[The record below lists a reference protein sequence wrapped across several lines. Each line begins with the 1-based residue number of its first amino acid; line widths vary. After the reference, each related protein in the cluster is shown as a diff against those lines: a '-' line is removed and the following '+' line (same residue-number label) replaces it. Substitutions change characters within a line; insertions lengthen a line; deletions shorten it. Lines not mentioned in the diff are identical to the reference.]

1 MAAYTEDAVIGLGHT
16 PVPTSTKIAN
26 RNRNMKL
33 LSIVSPSGETGYWLF
48 DELTAGS
55 SIDSALS
62 ILSKYINAGST
73 GFQIYIKKCDEVV
86 PSEIS
91 LDDEDLR
98 YVDVHY
104 SVIHFDLKD
113 GALIKNKDI
122 FKRVVAEATT
132 NLAYRNWFLDR
143 VETQK
148 EEIDKPSAMKK
159 LVEDLNTAIQALS

>member
-1 MAAYTEDAVIGLGHT
+1 MAAYTEDAVIGLGHI
-16 PVPTSTKIAN
+16 PVPASAKIVN
-26 RNRNMKL
+26 RNNNKKL

-55 SIDSALS
+55 SIYSALS
-62 ILSKYINAGST
+62 ILSKYINTGST
-73 GFQIYIKKCDEVV
+73 KFQISIKNCNEIV

-98 YVDVHY
+98 YMDVHY
-104 SVIHFDLKD
+104 SIIHFDLRD
-113 GALIKNKDI
+113 GTLIKNTDI
-122 FKRVVAEATT
+122 FKRVVAEAAT
-132 NLAYRNWFLDR
+132 NLAYRDWFLSR

-159 LVEDLNTAIQALS
+159 LVEDLNAAIQALS